1 MSIQSEI
8 QKNGYAIPYSENMEV
23 LKESVVVTGK
33 TVPNRIAIQ
42 PMEGCDGTADGS
54 FGELTHRR
62 YERFAKSG
70 AGLIW
75 AEACAVVNEGRA
87 NPRQL
92 YLTEKNLDNFKYEVE
107 FMRETAMRECGINPV
122 IILQATHSGRYSKP
136 EGTPAPL
143 IAYNKP
149 IFEKDNPIDASRIL
163 SDDYLE
169 SLEGKFGLT
178 AKLAEK
184 AGFDGVDVKCCHGYL
199 MSELMGAHI
208 REGKYGGSFEN
219 RTRLYF
225 NSIAQAKQNTGKDF
239 IVTSRM
245 NAYDGFPY
253 PYGFGVTEN
262 TGLKP
267 VLDEAKEV
275 VKTLKEKF
283 GFDLLDITIGNPYVN
298 PHVNR
303 PFNHGP
309 YESPEAP
316 LVGVE
321 RMMQCVGEIQ
331 KENPDMTIMGSG
343 FSYMGQECEN
353 VAAGA
358 VVEGVCKIAGFGRQ
372 AFAYPD
378 FAKDILN
385 NGTQKEKCCIA
396 CGKCSE
402 LMRAGT
408 VAGCVIR
415 DAEVYMPYY
424 KEFVLKK

>member
-1 MSIQSEI
+1 MI
-8 QKNGYAIPYSENMEV
+8 KNDIEKENLNIPYSDNLDV
-23 LKESVVVTGK
+23 LKESLVVSGK
-33 TVPNRIAIQ
+33 TAPNRIAIQ

-107 FMRETAMRECGINPV
+107 FMRETAMKECGINPV

-169 SLEGKFGLT
+169 SLEEKFGLT
-178 AKLAEK
+178 AKLAEQ

-199 MSELMGAHI
+199 MSELMGAHV

-225 NSIAQAKQNTGKDF
+225 NSIAQAKHNTGKDF

-253 PYGFGVTEN
+253 PYGFGVTEKD
-262 TGLKP
+262 GLAP
-267 VLDEAKEV
+267 VLDEPKAV

-321 RMMQCVGEIQ
+321 RMMECVGAIQ

-343 FSYMGQECEN
+343 FSYMGAECEN

-358 VVEGVCKIAGFGRQ
+358 VIDGVCKIAGFGRQ

-385 NGTQKEKCCIA
+385 GGAKKEKCCIA

-415 DAEVYMPYY
+415 DTEVYMPYY